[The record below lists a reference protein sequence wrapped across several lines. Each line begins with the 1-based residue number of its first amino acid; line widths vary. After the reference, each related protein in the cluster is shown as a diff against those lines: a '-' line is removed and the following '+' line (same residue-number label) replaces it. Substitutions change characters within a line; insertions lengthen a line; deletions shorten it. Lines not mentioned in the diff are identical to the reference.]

1 MNKKLR
7 VLLFDESPGRTFTL
21 VQALTDAGYD
31 VVARLDGTDNLAIQV
46 ANINPDIIVLD
57 MEKPGRHTLEHL
69 RIISHEHPRPVVMF
83 TEEGGSTVINDAIN
97 AGVSAYVVDGL
108 SPTRI
113 KPIVEVAIVRFQQL
127 RKLQTELDTT
137 KHKLSQRKVIDQA
150 KGIIMNKRGI
160 TEDQAYK
167 VLRKMAMDKSTS
179 MIEVARNVID
189 VAEMLS

>member
-1 MNKKLR
+1 MTKR
-7 VLLFDESPGRTFTL
+7 VLLITDSQERTLITESILARADCVISAKLSYKDDWFRDIGESDAVFF
-21 VQALTDAGYD
+21 AL
-31 VVARLDGTDNLAIQV
+31 
-46 ANINPDIIVLD
+46 
-57 MEKPGRHTLEHL
+57 EKSTPEILNGIR
-69 RIISHEHPRPVVMF
+69 RITYERPTPVVMF
-83 TEEGGSTVINDAIN
+83 VDQGDEASVEAAIQ